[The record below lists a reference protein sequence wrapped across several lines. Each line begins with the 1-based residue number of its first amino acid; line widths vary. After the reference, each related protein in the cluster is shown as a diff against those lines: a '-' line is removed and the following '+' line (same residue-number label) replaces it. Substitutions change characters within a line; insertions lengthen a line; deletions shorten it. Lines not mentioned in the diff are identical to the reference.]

1 MIERMNGEQITFSTR
16 GESLD
21 KVDKEKRRREILS
34 ILVRPMTAK
43 EIAVEMHK
51 RGYTENDDRNNAA
64 PRLTEMAQD
73 GLVDTIGKTRCA
85 YTGRTVTV
93 YQRRA

>member
-1 MIERMNGEQITFSTR
+1 MIERMNGEQITFNTR
-16 GESLD
+16 REAYET
-21 KVDKEKRRREILS
+21 VDKQKRYRQILG

-51 RGYTENDDRNNAA
+51 RGYTDNDDRNNAA

-73 GLVDTIGKTRCA
+73 GMVDTIGKTRCP
-85 YTGRTVTV
+85 YTGKTVTV